1 MSGQDALSMS
11 SAPNTRSHRR
21 LFLTTHWSMV
31 CSLHSDPV
39 SAERALAQLC
49 STYWYPLYAFTR
61 RQGYS
66 AHDAEDLVQ
75 GFFARLL
82 EKRDFGALSQDK
94 GKFRSFL
101 LAALKNHLANEWDR
115 SQALK
120 RGGGQEWVSIDSTEA
135 EDRYQNQGSQGPT
148 PPDDF
153 DRQWALT
160 LLERVLDRLKLEMVE
175 AGKGPHFESLKFVL
189 TGGQG
194 RSYTDTGRDLGMSE
208 GAVKVAVHRLR
219 QRYRDLIRDEVAQTV
234 SSESEVD
241 EELRTLLR
249 ALG

>member
-1 MSGQDALSMS
+1 
-11 SAPNTRSHRR
+11 
-21 LFLTTHWSMV
+21 MV
-31 CSLHSDPV
+31 CSLQSDPV

-82 EKRDFGALSQDK
+82 EKRDFGALSRDK

-101 LAALKNHLANEWDR
+101 LAALKNHLANAWDR

-120 RGGGQEWVSIDSTEA
+120 RGGGKEWVSIDSAEA
-135 EDRYQNQGSQGPT
+135 EDRYRNHAPQAPT
-148 PPDDF
+148 PLDDF

-160 LLERVLDRLKLEMVE
+160 LLDRVLDRLKLEMME
-175 AGKGPHFESLKFVL
+175 AGKGAQFQSLKFVL

-194 RSYTDTGRDLGMSE
+194 RSYADAGRDIGMSE

-234 SSESEVD
+234 FSESEVD